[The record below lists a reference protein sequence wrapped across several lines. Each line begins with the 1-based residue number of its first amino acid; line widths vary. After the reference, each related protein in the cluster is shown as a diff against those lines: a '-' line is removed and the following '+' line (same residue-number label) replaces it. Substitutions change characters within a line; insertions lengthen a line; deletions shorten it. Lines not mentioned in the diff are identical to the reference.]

1 MASSDHGADT
11 APAARDLRPL
21 PQRHAEAEAEANA
34 AVRAL
39 NASRHGDPG
48 HEAALRRYY
57 AARATLGTREM
68 LEETERQRPG
78 ALAYGGARADTTSPH
93 WYRHLLDRSS
103 TDLARLGPD
112 GRAR

>member
-11 APAARDLRPL
+11 APASRDLRPL
-21 PQRHAEAEAEANA
+21 PQRHGEAEAEAAA
-34 AVRAL
+34 AVKAL
-39 NASRHGDPG
+39 NASQHGEPG

-57 AARATLGTREM
+57 AARAALGTREM

-93 WYRHLLDRSS
+93 WYRHLLEWSS
-103 TDLARLGPD
+103 TALARLGPD